1 MLNLRCAWGKVLPE
15 WAGMCRLDPKAHP
28 MEESAKA
35 LINQVVRRAG
45 VPWSVALTSDPS
57 GHTEEDPG
65 DKTKWQGGG
74 AGRKRSG

>member
-45 VPWSVALTSDPS
+45 VPMVS
-57 GHTEEDPG
+57 GT
-65 DKTKWQGGG
+65 DK
-74 AGRKRSG
+74 